1 MCSWLSPLEDLSV
14 LDVVNAV
21 EPLQRITGCPL
32 SLASHC
38 ETLCPAH
45 TRLDEAIA
53 HVEEVLKNSTIHET
67 MFDPSRPLPLSDD
80 LSGDHVGS

>member
-1 MCSWLSPLEDLSV
+1 M
-14 LDVVNAV
+14 LDAVNAV
-21 EPLQRITGCPL
+21 DPLPRITGCPL

-38 ETLCPAH
+38 ETLCPMYA
-45 TRLDEAIA
+45 RLNEAIA
-53 HVEEVLKNSTIHET
+53 HFEEILKNSTIHEM